1 MSYKNYRDDLAKKI
15 RDLKVE
21 KDRQLEEVE
30 KLWVSEETKEKN
42 REEIMENFYD
52 TVEGFKN
59 MKWYKEAKEAHEAEK
74 RKNRLQKEYE
84 AAIKD
89 VMEKEVEYEN
99 VMKLSEDEV
108 REVEKGTKKGVSKE
122 TGKNIGGWEKDTKRE
137 SLKKT
142 ENNVEEEKRKQEDVW
157 EIPQFNDGRWG
168 NSSEEIKKVTN
179 IVDSIEDSVLDEF
192 AVKFWE
198 KGWSLLVLKHK
209 KFKPVQKEFEAW
221 LKSNQSIIELEFDG
235 NGYREKILAER
246 RMYWVES
253 AKEKE
258 LRIKFGLFM
267 KNYFVEKTR
276 KLLRLREKLSE
287 DEVREV
293 EKGTKKG
300 VSKETGKNIGGW
312 EKDTKR
318 ESLKKTEN
326 NVEEEKRKQEDVWE
340 IPQFNDGRW
349 GNSSEEIKKVTNI
362 VDSIEDSVLDEFAV
376 KFWEKGWS
384 LLVLKHK
391 KFKPVQKEFEA
402 WLKSNQSIIEL
413 EFDGNGY
420 REKILAERR
429 MYWVESAKEKE
440 LRMKFGLFMKN
451 YFVEKTRNFSKL
463 REKLNPQ
470 IISKLEA
477 DYKNFE
483 NKEDK
488 DSAEAFEKA
497 VMEPIIFAIKEKVES
512 CVKKLKPWEI
522 CDKEVYD
529 FGEKLIE
536 FLWKYESCIGEVDV
550 TERDKKLIR
559 FVNEFFWEG
568 MLNVDDTK
576 RLLKRLYRKA
586 IFDDDVFE
594 EAEFKEKLIK
604 EIEDK
609 TSLEI
614 WVNGN
619 IIHFFL
625 KMTEERQKYFR
636 ELRTLGFDCVDAK
649 RWLDFVR
656 SLKQDNEEKAK
667 KKQKQRKNIKKV

>member
-142 ENNVEEEKRKQEDVW
+142 ENNVEE
-157 EIPQFNDGRWG
+157 G
-168 NSSEEIKKVTN
+168 
-179 IVDSIEDSVLDEF
+179 
-192 AVKFWE
+192 
-198 KGWSLLVLKHK
+198 
-209 KFKPVQKEFEAW
+209 
-221 LKSNQSIIELEFDG
+221 
-235 NGYREKILAER
+235 
-246 RMYWVES
+246 
-253 AKEKE
+253 
-258 LRIKFGLFM
+258 
-267 KNYFVEKTR
+267 
-276 KLLRLREKLSE
+276 
-287 DEVREV
+287 
-293 EKGTKKG
+293 
-300 VSKETGKNIGGW
+300 
-312 EKDTKR
+312 
-318 ESLKKTEN
+318 
-326 NVEEEKRKQEDVWE
+326 KRKQEDVWE